1 MKDYFKQSLL
11 QIKPLLKESDF
22 EDLSGRLA
30 AYPNDIEPHY
40 KPVKGEVTLVPSNDE
55 PSLELLKQLK
65 ELIPWR
71 KGPYYAGNVKIDSEW
86 NSEKKFNRLTTVLSK
101 FEFSR
106 VLDIGCNN
114 GYYMFKLLE
123 SFPSL
128 TQIMGLEPVQLFQ
141 RQFAMLIQSMPTK
154 NIYFLPFGWEILPV
168 LKDSYDLI
176 LNMGLLYHHSDPI
189 KLIKESRN
197 ALSKKGTLVIET
209 IIIPGKG
216 SSAIFPEK
224 KYMGAK
230 GFYFIPTL
238 DCLLNW
244 LRRAGGQNIQ
254 VHEVSAFSTD
264 EQRKTEWAP
273 YHEVKDFVDSTNPGH
288 TIEGIPLPQRVI
300 ITLK

>member
-1 MKDYFKQSLL
+1 MNDYFNHSLL
-11 QIKPLLKESDF
+11 QIKPFIKQSAY
-22 EDLSGRLA
+22 EDLSRRLA
-30 AYPNDIEPHY
+30 TYPNDLELNY
-40 KPVKGEVTLVPSNDE
+40 KPVKGEVMLAPSKSEPKSKTLE
-55 PSLELLKQLK
+55 HLK

-71 KGPYYAGNVKIDSEW
+71 KGPFYAGNVKIDSEW
-86 NSEKKFNRLTTVLSK
+86 NSEQKFNRLLKVISTL
-101 FEFSR
+101 EFSR

-114 GYYMFKLLE
+114 GYYMFRLRE
-123 SFPSL
+123 RFPSL

-141 RQFAMLIQSMPTK
+141 RQFAMLVRSMPAK

-168 LKDSYDLI
+168 LKESYDLI

-209 IIIPGKG
+209 IIVPGNG
-216 SSAIFPEK
+216 SSAIFPER

-254 VHEVSAFSTD
+254 IHEVSPFSTE
-264 EQRKTEWAP
+264 EQRKTHWAP
-273 YHEVKDFVDSTNPGH
+273 YHDVKDFIDPNNPEQ
-288 TIEGIPLPQRVI
+288 TVEGIPLPQRVI
-300 ITLK
+300 LSLK